1 MFGNIGPWEL
11 IFILLIAL
19 IVVGP
24 GKLPDVA
31 RSLGKGLNEF
41 KRATS
46 GVRKEFEDAV
56 KMDETPKP
64 IPKANLINPLDGLDA
79 KIAEAELIVPSA
91 MTDSP
96 DVSVKTSEEEA
107 EKDGQATDELENNTD
122 DKLVN

>member
-11 IFILLIAL
+11 ILILLIAL

-41 KRATS
+41 KKATI

-56 KMDETPKP
+56 KMDDLTKP
-64 IPKANLINPLDGLDA
+64 SKKSQHLNPLEV
-79 KIAEAELIVPSA
+79 KPAEEDILVPSSA
-91 MTDSP
+91 NDS
-96 DVSVKTSEEEA
+96 SEDSTEVAQAAA
-107 EKDGQATDELENNTD
+107 ETADQADDDLGKNTG
-122 DKLVN
+122 DKSAN